1 MGYMGNSY
9 GNAGLGTQ
17 NGISGTSYQPQPQF
31 VPQTANYA
39 LKMGIQFASQAE
51 MEALIASVKHAEEVI
66 AIADAKKLVEQQ
78 AALTEEEVI
87 GG

>member
-1 MGYMGNSY
+1 MDKRIEIISDE
-9 GNAGLGTQ
+9 Q
-17 NGISGTSYQPQPQF
+17 NIVTYDTITRDTINRED
-31 VPQTANYA
+31 VRVAKERIEVLEKEIAEKT
-39 LKMGIQFASQAE
+39 AE